1 MALSPACPTIRHL
14 RVRPMAEDQIIQA
27 LPLAQSLRA
36 DLELEHWRR
45 FCKDLLS
52 ASPRVRGIECAAD
65 EHGYLLGLFAYQ
77 AAPDLRHGRVLSID
91 PFIAIDLYGR
101 DYSAQRMLTRIDSLA
116 RELKCEAT
124 HVALCGVGGRLPRE
138 DGARLEKFLE
148 QGFHA
153 DAMRLCKNIH

>member
-1 MALSPACPTIRHL
+1 MAHSTACPTIRHL
-14 RVRPMAEDQIIQA
+14 RVRPLVHTQIVQA

-36 DLELEHWRR
+36 DLELGDWRR
-45 FCKDLLS
+45 FCEDLLA

-77 AAPDLRHGRVLSID
+77 AGPDLRHGRVLSID

-101 DYSAQRMLTRIDSLA
+101 DYSAQRMLTRIESLA
-116 RELKCEAT
+116 RELKCDST
-124 HVALCGVGGRLPRE
+124 HVALCGVGGRFPRE
-138 DGARLEKFLE
+138 DGARFEKFLE

-153 DAMRLCKNIH
+153 DAMRLCKNLH